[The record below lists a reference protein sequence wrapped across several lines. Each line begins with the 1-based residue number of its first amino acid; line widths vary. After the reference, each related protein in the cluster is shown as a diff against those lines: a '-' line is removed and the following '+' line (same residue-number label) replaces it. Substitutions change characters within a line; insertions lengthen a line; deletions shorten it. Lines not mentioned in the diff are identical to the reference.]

1 MYAKFKECLSRC
13 NGETISGL
21 LDVYPLLLFCFKPLI
36 VTFCMR
42 GRKRISLTRF
52 SSSSARL
59 DGWLYINYTCESL
72 ATRITRFPDQTRRRC
87 TMLSQDRNSIMRN
100 SGKCQKRELLGQFVP
115 TSSIPSYTTGVIK
128 LWNVLTN
135 KTKNDNNK
143 TIRIVLRLL
152 YCWKGRGY
160 PVTN

>member
-1 MYAKFKECLSRC
+1 MAAARAALPSPSSACKVFGMPIAMQWGKQ
-13 NGETISGL
+13 
-21 LDVYPLLLFCFKPLI
+21 YPGFWMFTPYSSFVSSPI

-42 GRKRISLTRF
+42 GQKRIGLTRF

-72 ATRITRFPDQTRRRC
+72 ATRITRFPHQTRRRC
-87 TMLSQDRNSIMRN
+87 TMLSQNRDSIMRN

-128 LWNVLTN
+128 L
-135 KTKNDNNK
+135 
-143 TIRIVLRLL
+143 
-152 YCWKGRGY
+152 
-160 PVTN
+160 